1 MFKSDIFAIGL
12 VSLAPGADSLA
23 TADNDFPIAIPT
35 FSSPLLGLRLL
46 MTILPMIG
54 LVLALV
60 LFTRKFILTDEK
72 AEQIRKQLEEKKV

>member
-35 FSSPLLGLRLL
+35 FSSPFTVIFLPVPEVTV
-46 MTILPMIG
+46 TIS
-54 LVLALV
+54 
-60 LFTRKFILTDEK
+60 
-72 AEQIRKQLEEKKV
+72 